1 MNKPDLRR
9 EPSHAEVN
17 SLQKYLET
25 DQMLNSHLDC
35 PLPRRHGWNGEMFLT
50 STNRTGEL
58 NDRPSNEYVFN
69 SNLLPLKPPRN
80 RNHLVD
86 ELYNTERSVYNYY
99 FLLNTTNKKI
109 QGNNVG

>member
-1 MNKPDLRR
+1 
-9 EPSHAEVN
+9 
-17 SLQKYLET
+17 
-25 DQMLNSHLDC
+25 MLNSHLDC